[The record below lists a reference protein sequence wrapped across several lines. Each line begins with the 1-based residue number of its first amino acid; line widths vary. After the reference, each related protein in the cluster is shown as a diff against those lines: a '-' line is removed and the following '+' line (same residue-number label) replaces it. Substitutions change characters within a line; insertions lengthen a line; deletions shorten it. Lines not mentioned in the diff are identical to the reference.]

1 MIWVGRLRRDALIG
15 VPGRSSA
22 VQAWLSAAGGRVYK
36 QTQFGVSNSDEGC
49 HCEQTKPIRVGRDT
63 PPFHC
68 SIIPP
73 SQSNAYRAKQSQ
85 SPDCGFRIADCGL
98 GTDLRPFVRNKPN
111 WHCSGMWGKS
121 FMGEDLWLIGQAEDF
136 GETKPILASRPDK
149 GCCTNKPNSCHRA
162 DLEGSVPRGRIVPN
176 KPNFGG
182 WPVVQTEPIWP
193 SGGQEGRGAP
203 TGAILSNKANLPWPK
218 GPPQRHR
225 DHRGDPGFVGRLDFG
240 LFLCVLRASV
250 VSIPAKQSQSRGS
263 DTARAVVSSVTER
276 SCDVL

>member
-22 VQAWLSAAGGRVYK
+22 VQAWLSAAGGPVYK
-36 QTQFGVSNSDEGC
+36 QTQFGVSSSDEGC

-68 SIIPP
+68 SIISP

-203 TGAILSNKANLPWPK
+203 TGAILSNKANLSPGWERRC
-218 GPPQRHR
+218 GPRRFCETKPICHGPRAH
-225 DHRGDPGFVGRLDFG
+225 HRGTEATEAILDSLAG
-240 LFLCVLRASV
+240 LTSV
-250 VSIPAKQSQSRGS
+250 SFS
-263 DTARAVVSSVTER
+263 VSSVP
-276 SCDVL
+276 LW